1 MDLRVVKDMLV
12 LMGILKNKAMFHT
25 NQYRVTNRK
34 DYFFPDLLGVI
45 IQLFRGTIAS
55 DQRNIFPARGNIASD
70 QRNILPDQ
78 RKIVSDHG
86 NIASDQRNILPD
98 QRKIA
103 SDQRNI
109 PSFQRIIHL
118 FRGIFHSRCGI
129 KLSCCGSFLC
139 LSEIKPT
146 LFELFSSN
154 PNNRFGFK
162 IIKTLI
168 YG

>member
-1 MDLRVVKDMLV
+1 
-12 LMGILKNKAMFHT
+12 MGLLSFSGNTSTGSGTPTSKAHRMPSCW
-25 NQYRVTNRK
+25 Q
-34 DYFFPDLLGVI
+34 
-45 IQLFRGTIAS
+45 IQSLNSFIGCNNT
-55 DQRNIFPARGNIASD
+55 DRGNIASD
-70 QRNILPDQ
+70 QRKILPDQ